1 MADKQYIVETKFTAD
16 TEEFKEGAQEVQ
28 NELGKMNDKLTETE
42 EATTV
47 ATEGVEDFTEE
58 VLENISIGK
67 GWLSLLYTII
77 STFAVKFYSALKQG
91 RKETKEINAAISSL
105 NGTVE
110 EAGWAATVSVNRFNE
125 LRESWGKLSPDDK
138 IAQFNDY
145 KAALHDVNVEVAS
158 LNDLENKLIKD
169 ADKVASAIMAR
180 AEMAAL
186 MPKLAEAKVEKAVA
200 EGKLKPI
207 SAKIQELEPMVE
219 LERQL
224 AAGNPETPRT
234 YRSQYEELAKEAAP
248 YEQVIRKSTAIL
260 DEFTPYYNQLN
271 EKIKALH
278 ANVEDGSIDALSAQL
293 QNLEAQFNATG
304 DATKR
309 AELDE
314 QIKNLKKQIAEMRGE
329 TEEGSP
335 LKKIKEDT
343 PPVIGSLD
351 ELNKALKTARENY
364 DSAATDEARQ
374 YYAAEIEGIEQTIDA
389 LNREAEAYVEI
400 QKMKSLGLDLPLMIG
415 TLADHDTMIGA
426 YDPNINLDPSTSPI
440 AKRLQAQQ
448 QLVIDAN
455 KALQEHVDSYND
467 TLSSMFG
474 DGIVASVSDGIQAL
488 SDAVMGIGDIDAT
501 QVVAAFLQP
510 FAQMAVSMGETLIA
524 SGIGAISLKKLLTNP
539 WAAIA
544 AGTALVALGSIASS
558 AIQKSINNA
567 TGSGGTGG
575 GNTWTG
581 GGQLAAA
588 TNTPL
593 QIEVYGTLSGQ
604 DIVLAGN
611 NYTNNQRR

>member
-1 MADKQYIVETKFTAD
+1 MAEKQYIVETKFTAD
-16 TEEFKEGAQEVQ
+16 TEEFKQGAQEVQ
-28 NELGKMNDKLTETE
+28 DELGKMNDKLTETE

-47 ATEGVEDFTEE
+47 ATESVEDFTEE
-58 VLENISIGK
+58 VLENISIGR
-67 GWLSLLYTII
+67 GWLLLLSTII
-77 STFAVKFYSALKQG
+77 STFAVKFYSALTQS

-105 NGTVE
+105 NGTIE
-110 EAGWAATVSVNRFNE
+110 QAGWAATISVNRFNE
-125 LRESWGKLSPDDK
+125 LRESWEKLSPDDK

-145 KAALHDVNVEVAS
+145 KAALHNVNVEVAS
-158 LNDLENKLIKD
+158 LNDLENKLVKD
-169 ADKVASAIMAR
+169 ADKVATAIKAR
-180 AEMAAL
+180 AKMAVL
-186 MPKLAEAKVEKAVA
+186 SPKLAEAEVEKAVA
-200 EGKLKPI
+200 EDKLAPI
-207 SAKIQELEPMVE
+207 SAKMKELEPLVQI
-219 LERQL
+219 ERMN
-224 AAGNPETPRT
+224 ASPDTPRT
-234 YRSQYEELAKEAAP
+234 YSSEYAKLASEAHIYEHTIK
-248 YEQVIRKSTAIL
+248 KNSAIL
-260 DEFTPYYNQLN
+260 DKYTPYFNQLK
-271 EKIKALH
+271 EEVKSLQ
-278 ANVEDGSIDALSAQL
+278 ANVEEGSIDALTNQL
-293 QNLEAQFNATG
+293 KNLETQFTATG

-329 TEEGSP
+329 TEKEETP
-335 LKKIKEDT
+335 LKAIKEDV

-351 ELNKALKTARENY
+351 ALNEALKKARENY

-374 YYAAEIEGIEQTIDA
+374 YYAAEIAGIEQTIDA
-389 LNREAEAYVEI
+389 LNREAEAYVKI

-488 SDAVMGIGDIDAT
+488 SDAVMGIGDIDAS

-524 SGIGAISLKKLLTNP
+524 SGIGAISLKKLLQNP
-539 WAAIA
+539 WTAIA

-558 AIQKSINNA
+558 AIQKHLNTA

>member
-16 TEEFKEGAQEVQ
+16 TEEFKQGAQEVQ
-28 NELGKMNDKLTETE
+28 DELGKMNDKLTETE

-47 ATEGVEDFTEE
+47 ATESVEDFTEE

-67 GWLSLLYTII
+67 GWLSLLSTII
-77 STFAVKFYSALKQG
+77 STFAVKFYSALTQG

-105 NGTVE
+105 NGTIE
-110 EAGWAATVSVNRFNE
+110 QAGWAATISVNRFNE
-125 LRESWGKLSPDDK
+125 LRESWEKLSPDDK

-169 ADKVASAIMAR
+169 ADKVATAIKAR
-180 AEMAAL
+180 AQMAVL
-186 MPKLAEAKVEKAVA
+186 MPKLAEAEVEKAVA
-200 EGKLKPI
+200 EEKLTPI
-207 SAKIQELEPMVE
+207 STRMKELEPLVQI
-219 LERQL
+219 ERMN
-224 AAGNPETPRT
+224 ASPDTPRT
-234 YRSQYEELAKEAAP
+234 YSTEYEKLASEAHI
-248 YEQVIRKSTAIL
+248 YEHTIKKNSAIL
-260 DEFTPYYNQLN
+260 DKYTPYFNRLK
-271 EKIKALH
+271 EEVKALK
-278 ANVEDGSIDALSAQL
+278 AEVEEGSIDALSAQL
-293 QNLEAQFNATG
+293 QNLETQFRATG

-309 AELDE
+309 AELSE
-314 QIKNLKKQIAEMRGE
+314 QIKNVKDQIAEMRGE

-335 LKKIKEDT
+335 LKEIKEDI

-351 ELNKALKTARENY
+351 ELNAKLKKARENY

-374 YYAAEIEGIEQTIDA
+374 HYAAEIEGIEQTIDA

-524 SGIGAISLKKLLTNP
+524 SGIGAISLKKLLKNP

-567 TGSGGTGG
+567 TGSGGTGGG

>member
-1 MADKQYIVETKFTAD
+1 MAEKQYIVETKFTAD
-16 TEEFKEGAQEVQ
+16 TEEFKQGAQEVQ
-28 NELGKMNDKLTETE
+28 NELDKMNDKLTETE

-47 ATEGVEDFTEE
+47 ATESVEDFTEE

-67 GWLSLLYTII
+67 GWLSLLSTII
-77 STFAVKFYSALKQG
+77 STFAVKFYSALTQG
-91 RKETKEINAAISSL
+91 RRETKEINAAISSL
-105 NGTVE
+105 NGTIE
-110 EAGWAATVSVNRFNE
+110 QAGWAATVSVNRFNE
-125 LRESWGKLSPDDK
+125 LRESWEKLSPDEK
-138 IAQFNDY
+138 IAQFSNY

-158 LNDLENKLIKD
+158 LNDLENKLVKD

-180 AEMAAL
+180 AKMSVL
-186 MPKLAEAKVEKAVA
+186 MPQLAEAEVAKGVA
-200 EGKLKPI
+200 ETNLAPI
-207 SAKIQELEPMVE
+207 TAKMKEIQPFVE
-219 LERQL
+219 IERKR
-224 AAGNPETPRT
+224 AALDPETPRT
-234 YRSQYEELAKEAAP
+234 YRSQQEDLAAQAAP
-248 YEQVIRKSTAIL
+248 LEAEIRKSTAIL
-260 DEFTPYYNQLN
+260 DKFTPYFNQLK
-271 EKIKALH
+271 EEVKSLQ
-278 ANVEDGSIDALSAQL
+278 ANVEEGSIDALTNQL
-293 QNLEAQFNATG
+293 KNLETQFTATG

-309 AELDE
+309 AELGNKIE
-314 QIKNLKKQIAEMRGE
+314 EIKKQIAEMKGE

-335 LKKIKEDT
+335 LKKFKEDT

-351 ELNKALKTARENY
+351 ELNEALKKARENY
-364 DSAATDEARQ
+364 ESAATDEMRQ

-389 LNREAEAYVEI
+389 LNREAEAYVKI
-400 QKMKSLGLDLPLMIG
+400 QKMKALGLDLPLMIG

-488 SDAVMGIGDIDAT
+488 SDAVMGIGDIDAS

-524 SGIGAISLKKLLTNP
+524 SGIGAISLEKLLQNP
-539 WAAIA
+539 WTAIA

-558 AIQKSINNA
+558 AIQKHLNTA